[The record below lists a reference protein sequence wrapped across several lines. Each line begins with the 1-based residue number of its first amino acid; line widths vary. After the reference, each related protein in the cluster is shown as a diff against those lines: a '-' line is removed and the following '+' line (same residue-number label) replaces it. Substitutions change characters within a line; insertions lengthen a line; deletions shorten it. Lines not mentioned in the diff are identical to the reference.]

1 LPIIGFQCI
10 TLLFTELH
18 KDEKNCLSEL
28 PTFYKMAV
36 IDVDFVLIHFALDNF
51 CKRREPILL
60 LSSYSE
66 MLVVSEPD

>member
-1 LPIIGFQCI
+1 
-10 TLLFTELH
+10 
-18 KDEKNCLSEL
+18 
-28 PTFYKMAV
+28 MAV